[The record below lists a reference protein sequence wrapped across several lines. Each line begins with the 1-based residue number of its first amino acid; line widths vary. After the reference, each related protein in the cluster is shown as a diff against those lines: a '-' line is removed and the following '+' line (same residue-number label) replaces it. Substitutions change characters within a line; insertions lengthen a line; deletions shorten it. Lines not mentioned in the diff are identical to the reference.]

1 MAKAPVPRTKKRKS
15 SDRTPTERP
24 LEPPAIPRLLLGNLE
39 QKFKNAEIKR
49 QTSSRKAREKQ
60 LQNESAKYRSLYQR
74 RGEEAIG
81 EYLFLHPEGLS
92 EPWVQN
98 TLINL
103 LEKRSM
109 LDAFLS
115 SNPKLWAK
123 NSSAVEKKSH
133 AEIGKINQR
142 LRISLGMQEKK
153 RTPQSRE
160 YLISLIKRR
169 IDEVIKR
176 EKVSVD
182 KALDR
187 IIKTIPKGF
196 PLSLEKL
203 QKLYSQAKKEG
214 K

>member
-1 MAKAPVPRTKKRKS
+1 MAKAPDLRKNEKKPHGNA
-15 SDRTPTERP
+15 TPGTT
-24 LEPPAIPRLLLGNLE
+24 LEPPVIPRLLLGSLE

-60 LQNESAKYRSLYQR
+60 RQNESAKYRALYQR
-74 RGEEAIG
+74 NGEKSIG
-81 EYLFLHPEGLS
+81 EYLFLHPEGLC
-92 EPWVQN
+92 EPWVQSA
-98 TLINL
+98 LINL

-109 LDAFLS
+109 LEAFLS

-123 NSSAVEKKSH
+123 NSSTVEKKSH

-142 LRISLGMQEKK
+142 LKISLGMQEKM

-176 EKVSVD
+176 EKISVD
-182 KALDR
+182 NALDR

-203 QKLYSQAKKEG
+203 KTLYSQAKKEG